1 MRGHHPSAA
10 RPRLGERSSLQPA
23 RELLVRIV
31 QMLTQ
36 LQQRM
41 AA

>member
-1 MRGHHPSAA
+1 LASEAA
-10 RPRLGERSSLQPA
+10 CSQA

-31 QMLTQ
+31 QMLTK

>member
-1 MRGHHPSAA
+1 VRGLANEAA
-10 RPRLGERSSLQPA
+10 CSQA

-31 QMLTQ
+31 QMLTK

-41 AA
+41 VG